1 MMNNQFKI
9 KIKNCFGSS
18 LRGLKIMTYI
28 DMIILI
34 LISIIL
40 ALEVISNRKYQK
52 DLEACY
58 KVLLQQQ
65 YQINDLESKLKKF
78 E

>member
-1 MMNNQFKI
+1 
-9 KIKNCFGSS
+9 
-18 LRGLKIMTYI
+18 MTYI